1 MSFKCM
7 VCLILNF
14 VKIYFERNYMKRY
27 AINKLIEWKN
37 GSNRKPLIIRGAR
50 QVGKTWLMKE
60 FGKTE
65 YKKVIYINFE
75 LDKLMCDLFSLDFN
89 TKRIIEGLELTH
101 SKINTT
107 NTLIILDEIQECPKA
122 LTTLKYFYENAPGYN
137 IVAAGSL
144 LGVALHEHISFPVG
158 KVDFLDLYPLSF
170 MEFLDAIGEGNFIEL
185 LKSPKSLNI
194 KVFKEKYIEWLKKYY
209 YIGGMPEAVSTF
221 VETNNFQKVRK
232 VQENILDAYTK
243 DFSKHISST
252 GKLKIDLLWE
262 SVPSQLTQESKK
274 FVYKKIKSGARADEF
289 EEALSWLINC
299 GLIYKI
305 NRITKP
311 ALPIKAYEDTKAF
324 KLFILD
330 VGLLCAL
337 SKLPARILIDRNKIF
352 TEFNGALA
360 EQYVLQQLKTI
371 EDIEIAYW
379 ISKSGNAEIDF
390 VIQADGYVIP
400 VEVKATTNLQAKS
413 LKVYREKFEPEIS
426 IRTSL
431 ADFEINNGLYNIPLY
446 MAGKLDEILKDGR

>member
-1 MSFKCM
+1 
-7 VCLILNF
+7 
-14 VKIYFERNYMKRY
+14 MKRY
-27 AINKLIEWKN
+27 AINRLIEWKN
-37 GSNRKPLIIRGAR
+37 NSKRKPLIIRGAR

-60 FGKTE
+60 FGKAE
-65 YKKVIYINFE
+65 YKKTIYINFE
-75 LDKLMCDLFSLDFN
+75 LDNLMCDLFSRDFD

-101 SKINTT
+101 AKIDAQ

-122 LTTLKYFYENAPGYN
+122 LTALKYFYENTPEYN
-137 IVAAGSL
+137 IIAAGSL
-144 LGVALHEHISFPVG
+144 LGVAIHEKVSFPVG

-170 MEFLDAIGEGNFIEL
+170 LEFLDAIGESNFIEL
-185 LKSPKSLNI
+185 LKSPKSPNI

-209 YIGGMPEAVSTF
+209 YIGGMPEVVGTYI
-221 VETNNFQKVRK
+221 ETNDFQKARK
-232 VQENILDAYTK
+232 IQENILDAYTR

-262 SVPSQLTQESKK
+262 SIPNQLTQESKK
-274 FVYKKIKSGARADEF
+274 FVYKKIKQGARADEF

-299 GLIYKI
+299 GLVYKI
-305 NRITKP
+305 NRISKP
-311 ALPIKAYEDTKAF
+311 AMPIKAYEDTKAF

-337 SKLPARILIDRNKIF
+337 SKLPARTLIDGDKIF

-360 EQYVLQQLKTI
+360 EQYVLQQLKTL
-371 EDIEIAYW
+371 EDMGIAYW

-390 VIQADGYVIP
+390 VIQNNGYVIP
-400 VEVKATTNLQAKS
+400 VEVKANTNLQAKS

-431 ADFEINNGLYNIPLY
+431 ADFEINKGLYNIPLF
-446 MAGKLDEILKDGR
+446 MAGKVGEILKDGR

>member
-1 MSFKCM
+1 MSKN
-7 VCLILNF
+7 IS
-14 VKIYFERNYMKRY
+14 IYAKYCNIMKRY
-27 AINKLIEWKN
+27 AINKLIDWKE
-37 GSNRKPLIIRGAR
+37 SQNRKPLIIRGAR

-60 FGKTE
+60 FGKTQ
-65 YKKVIYINFE
+65 YKKTIYINFE
-75 LDKLMCDLFSLDFN
+75 DNDLMREHFSKDLN
-89 TKRIIEGLELTH
+89 TKRIIEGLELEH
-101 SKINTT
+101 SKIDSK

-122 LTTLKYFYENAPGYN
+122 LTALKYFYENNPEFH

-144 LGVALHEHISFPVG
+144 LGVALHEDVSFPVG

-170 MEFLDAIGEGNFIEL
+170 LEFLDAMGEENFVEL
-185 LKSPKSLNI
+185 LNKPDSDNI
-194 KVFKEKYIEWLKKYY
+194 KTFKPKYIEWLKKYY
-209 YIGGMPEAVSTF
+209 YIGGMPEVVNDF
-221 VETNNFQKVRK
+221 VKNNDYKKARK
-232 VQENILDAYTK
+232 IQENILSAYTS

-262 SVPSQLTQESKK
+262 SIPNQLTQESKK
-274 FVYKKIKSGARADEF
+274 FVYKKIKQGARADEF

-299 GLIYKI
+299 GLVYKI

-311 ALPIKAYEDTKAF
+311 ALPIRAYEDTKAF

-337 SKLPARILIDRNKIF
+337 SKLPARTLLDGDKIF

-360 EQYVLQQLKTI
+360 EQYVLQQLKTLDDM
-371 EDIEIAYW
+371 EVAYW

-390 VIQADGYVIP
+390 VIQTDGYVIP
-400 VEVKATTNLQAKS
+400 VEVKSTTNLQAKS

-431 ADFEINNGLYNIPLY
+431 ADFEINNGLYNIPLF
-446 MAGKLDEILKDGR
+446 MAGKFDEILKDI

>member
-1 MSFKCM
+1 MSKN
-7 VCLILNF
+7 IS
-14 VKIYFERNYMKRY
+14 IYAKYCNIMKRY
-27 AINKLIEWKN
+27 AINKLIDWKE
-37 GSNRKPLIIRGAR
+37 SQNRKPLIIRGAR

-60 FGKTE
+60 FGKTQ
-65 YKKVIYINFE
+65 YKKTIYINFE
-75 LDKLMCDLFSLDFN
+75 DNDLMREHFSKDLN
-89 TKRIIEGLELTH
+89 TKRIIEGLELEH
-101 SKINTT
+101 SKIDSK

-122 LTTLKYFYENAPGYN
+122 LTALKYFYENNPEYH

-144 LGVALHEHISFPVG
+144 LGVALHEDVSFPVG

-170 MEFLDAIGEGNFIEL
+170 LEFLDAMGEENFVEL
-185 LKSPKSLNI
+185 LNKPDSDNI
-194 KVFKEKYIEWLKKYY
+194 KTFKPKYIEWLKKYY
-209 YIGGMPEAVSTF
+209 YIGGMPEVVNDF
-221 VETNNFQKVRK
+221 VKNNDYKKARK
-232 VQENILDAYTK
+232 IQENILSAYTS

-262 SVPSQLTQESKK
+262 SIPNQLTQESKK
-274 FVYKKIKSGARADEF
+274 FVYKKIKQGARADEF

-299 GLIYKI
+299 GLVYKI

-337 SKLPARILIDRNKIF
+337 SKLPARTLIDGDKIF

-360 EQYVLQQLKTI
+360 EQYVLQQLKTL
-371 EDIEIAYW
+371 EDMEVAYW

-390 VIQADGYVIP
+390 VIQTDGYVIP

-431 ADFEINNGLYNIPLY
+431 ADFEINNGLYNIPLF
-446 MAGKLDEILKDGR
+446 MAGKFDEILKDI